1 MLRGVRLPSALYF
14 GVCAFGSAGRPN
26 LGPPNRR
33 GSVGAPHERQ
43 AESARKVPM
52 ARPVRDVVVRS
63 MDGATQENI
72 CGQYWVSSGVAIRMD
87 REGW

>member
-1 MLRGVRLPSALYF
+1 
-14 GVCAFGSAGRPN
+14 
-26 LGPPNRR
+26 
-33 GSVGAPHERQ
+33 
-43 AESARKVPM
+43 M